1 MIPHSWLPK
10 QAQALCEVERSYL
23 LSEPFETSLSV
34 HSHFGGAGF
43 GSVSISPFP
52 FMPQPPPSRS
62 HYARTLFGTSPR
74 GGGTVLLLT
83 CHRSPEGPRSFATHI
98 ATPLSP
104 MLNLT
109 LPQNLIIIAKIIIKS
124 YERSKAWTQLRIEDC
139 FSRGN
144 TESVKRKYGFGLL
157 PRGERRG
164 CFP

>member
-23 LSEPFETSLSV
+23 LSEPFETSFSLSV

-52 FMPQPPPSRS
+52 FMPTSRS

-83 CHRSPEGPRSFATHI
+83 CHRSREGPRSFATHI
-98 ATPLSP
+98 TISQPLCHSINCRITVLEYSSRFEQISP
-104 MLNLT
+104 IFPKVL
-109 LPQNLIIIAKIIIKS
+109 
-124 YERSKAWTQLRIEDC
+124 
-139 FSRGN
+139 FS
-144 TESVKRKYGFGLL
+144 LL
-157 PRGERRG
+157 S
-164 CFP
+164 FKTHFI